1 MDLFLSVQVWP
12 PLALYLLYSIA
23 GAMAAAAPTP
33 TTPQLIPE
41 VLDLEAEATLLLD
54 DPAEKTALAKDMI
67 VTVDV
72 CVVVVE
78 LLCKLMWT

>member
-1 MDLFLSVQVWP
+1 M
-12 PLALYLLYSIA
+12 A

-33 TTPQLIPE
+33 TAPQLIPE
-41 VLDLEAEATLLLD
+41 VADLKAGDDEAALLLD